1 MGVIIGVIPSL
12 ADTSTATYMYQPY
25 TVYSFYIVYNQRLC
39 SNANMGLFVEL
50 FLTLSTLYNLMFQ
63 TVCRMLD
70 IIRTDITHVCEPFT
84 DTVIY

>member
-1 MGVIIGVIPSL
+1 
-12 ADTSTATYMYQPY
+12 MYQPY
-25 TVYSFYIVYNQRLC
+25 TVYPNSSFYILYNQRLC